1 MIITLSDGTQIE
13 IVSINFVGQSV
24 DWRRT
29 GEGYQGVC
37 NTYLG
42 VIDYMNM
49 MTQITAAIETEIVQE
64 S

>member
-1 MIITLSDGTQIE
+1 MIITLSDSTQIE

-24 DWRRT
+24 DWKRID
-29 GEGYQGVC
+29 EGYQGVC

-49 MTQITAAIETEIVQE
+49 MTQITAAIETEIVQVA
-64 S
+64 

>member
-13 IVSINFVGQSV
+13 IVTINFVGQSV

-29 GEGYQGVC
+29 EEGYNGVC

-42 VIDYMNM
+42 TIDYMNM
-49 MTQITAAIETEIVQE
+49 IAQITAAIEAEVVRE
-64 S
+64 